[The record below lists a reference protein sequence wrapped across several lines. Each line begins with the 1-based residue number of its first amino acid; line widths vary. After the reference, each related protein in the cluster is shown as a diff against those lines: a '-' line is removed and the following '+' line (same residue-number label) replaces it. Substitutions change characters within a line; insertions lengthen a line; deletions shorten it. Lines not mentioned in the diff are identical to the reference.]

1 MRNVYIAGVGM
12 TPFRRNPQTTVRGLA
27 TRAVAD
33 AVRDADITMAEV
45 DTVYFANAA
54 QGLIHGQEMIRGQ
67 VALRESGLTGQAVVN
82 VENACASGSTAVH
95 LACIAVAAG
104 LVDIALV
111 VGAEQLSH
119 TDKSRSIA
127 AIGTAVDIGEV
138 ETLRTKLHRDTG
150 SASGRS
156 LFMDIYADQAR
167 RYLDSTAATAD
178 DFAEL
183 TVKNRGH
190 AALNPFA
197 QRRDALTVDEV
208 LASRSIAG
216 PLTLPMC
223 SPISDGA
230 AALVVTSRQ
239 VAERS
244 AGPLVRVVASTLV
257 SGQTDGVSPSAERRA
272 ADAAYAS
279 AGSGPEDVDVIELH
293 DAAAPAELTILEEL
307 NICPPGEA
315 VHLSRSGATRLGG
328 RIPVN
333 TSGGLVSRGHPLG
346 ATGCAQLVELVTQ
359 LRGTAGRR
367 QVTGARIGLAENA
380 GGHLGPDPAA
390 VCVTMVQKVDRR

>member
-1 MRNVYIAGVGM
+1 MRDVYIVGVGM
-12 TPFRRNPQTTVRGLA
+12 TPFRRKPETTLRALA
-27 TRAVAD
+27 TGAVAE
-33 AVRDADITMAEV
+33 AVRDANITMAEV

-54 QGLIHGQEMIRGQ
+54 HGLIHGQEMIRGQ
-67 VALRESGLTGQAVVN
+67 VALHESGLTGQAVVN
-82 VENACASGSTAVH
+82 VENACASGSTAAH
-95 LACIAVAAG
+95 LACTAVASEA
-104 LVDIALV
+104 VDVALV
-111 VGAEQLSH
+111 VGAEQMSH
-119 TDKSRSIA
+119 PDRSRSLA

-138 ETLRTKLHRDTG
+138 ETLRTKLHSETG
-150 SASGRS
+150 SASSRS

-167 RYLDSTAATAD
+167 RYLDSTAATAQ

-223 SPISDGA
+223 SPIGDGA
-230 AALVVTSRQ
+230 AALVVASRG

-244 AGPLVRVVASTLV
+244 PAPLVRVVASCLV
-257 SGQTDGVSPSAERRA
+257 SGQTDGASPSAERRA
-272 ADAAYAS
+272 ANAAYAS
-279 AGSGPEDVDVIELH
+279 AGIGPEDVDVIELH

-307 NICPPGEA
+307 GTCPPGEA

-359 LRGTAGRR
+359 LRGTAGPR
-367 QVTGARIGLAENA
+367 QVAGARIGLAENA

-390 VCVTMVQKVDRR
+390 VCVTMVQRVGHR